1 MKMVDRTVEW
11 VHTVH
16 KHLDMELTR
25 LTQLYISEEES
36 LILLSE
42 EVTIMYSRIHDV
54 RKHMMEFT
62 GQVNKVDYMVRC
74 IWVTLQVHRVMQ
86 EIIQGGLKSHP
97 ATGSAFI
104 RFLTKQTGNNVASS
118 IGVQLGK
125 LTELVGRIENLA
137 KTADAAANEAAKVAK
152 EANQHSSAANTSADK
167 ATDGLKMLYTKNSTL
182 KR

>member
-1 MKMVDRTVEW
+1 MVDRTVEW

-25 LTQLYISEEES
+25 LTQLHISEEES

-42 EVTIMYSRIHDV
+42 EVILMYSRIHDV

-86 EIIQGGLKSHP
+86 EFVQGGLKSHP
-97 ATGSAFI
+97 AIGSAFI
-104 RFLTKQTGNNVASS
+104 RFLTKQTGNNVAS
-118 IGVQLGK
+118 GVGIQLGK
-125 LTELVGRIENLA
+125 LSTAVDRIESLA
-137 KTADAAANEAAKVAK
+137 KTADTAAKDASRVAK
-152 EANQHSSAANTSADK
+152 EATTRAATANGTAEK
-167 ATDGLKMLYTKNSTL
+167 ASDGLKSLYAKNSTL
-182 KR
+182 RR